1 MYILNTTFIMHPDQR
16 ENFLAWMRSE
26 AIAAL
31 FNAQSVAATPRLQTV
46 VEVGGQAPDPTHG
59 LSIALQ
65 AEFQSPDD
73 AHTWISENFAPVA
86 GKYTEKF
93 GPHALFFQ
101 TLLETLP
108 L

>member
-1 MYILNTTFIMHPDQR
+1 MYILNTTFVIHPEQR
-16 ENFLAWMRSE
+16 EKFLSWMRSE

-31 FNAQSVAATPRLQTV
+31 FNAQSAAAAPRLQTV
-46 VEVGGQAPDPTHG
+46 AEVCGQAPDPTHG

-65 AEFQSPDD
+65 AEFQSPDE
-73 AHTWISENFAPVA
+73 AHTWINDNFAPVA

-93 GPHALFFQ
+93 GPHALYFQ